1 MIKNN
6 PDALSP
12 ISKAFIKACRNPKPN
27 PHKDPPCKEVD
38 LNVPVSDIEQE
49 IIKIKDLL
57 VAHRDDASAGWSS
70 FVYTE
75 KAMTQ
80 LGKMITIKIVD
91 HTNGLRRR
99 SRICLKQSNG

>member
-1 MIKNN
+1 MAVISMIKNN

-49 IIKIKDLL
+49 IIKMVGVFFIVIFLGLIL
-57 VAHRDDASAGWSS
+57 VW
-70 FVYTE
+70 
-75 KAMTQ
+75 
-80 LGKMITIKIVD
+80 LI
-91 HTNGLRRR
+91 
-99 SRICLKQSNG
+99 SRNIR